1 MMNNMSQGLGSFN
14 NMMPQNNMMQQNPYG
29 QQMGQQM
36 GQQVRSP
43 EMFSEQLMNPN
54 QMMQPNMENQ
64 LQPMSEPE
72 GFGVYGQ
79 SLSGFADGGA
89 ASSGGVPRETVIGGQ
104 PHMLAYINPEEEQ
117 MLYAAGGSGEPGPGG
132 IPAFR
137 GQGAADPRQFGDTSA
152 ARALYRQAGSGGNSA
167 SDEASDRAAQRIRE
181 ANRAA
186 SAYVAPVVNTS
197 YVDDTFGSGNIFSET
212 SPGASTVNYG
222 NAVTYNPTAN
232 DDSGPSAAQLA
243 AEQLVAQQQAA
254 IQQAAA
260 VQKAADD
267 KIAADK
273 IAADKLA
280 ADQLAADQLA
290 AEQQATALSQQSGV
304 TTQGVGQGVGQGGN
318 LTQAEKLA
326 GYRDNTENTFKEYLA
341 NIFTPGDNLAYKNGQ
356 LVYEKDHKDYDPNN
370 EFKAVSPEERNS
382 FNLRVGMGNSSSN
395 DNPGESNYA
404 NYGEARAASQGGIPG
419 IPSILG
425 GIGAYV
431 GGIRPEDEAV
441 GYGANGEQIFKSG
454 NGYFYVIDR
463 TTGLVRNVQGAND
476 SSNSEES
483 MQRQTEMMDNM
494 TSGDDNPQL
503 EMPVEQAVNNPVI
516 DNPYSPTPLTRAGT
530 GMGSNV
536 GSFYDTGNT
545 IVESSTNPFAGAPQ
559 GGGAL
564 TFEELMRLNQQQ
576 NRII

>member
-1 MMNNMSQGLGSFN
+1 MNQDLMNRIQA
-14 NMMPQNNMMQQNPYG
+14 MMQQRGASGNG
-29 QQMGQQM
+29 IMG
-36 GQQVRSP
+36 
-43 EMFSEQLMNPN
+43 
-54 QMMQPNMENQ
+54 
-64 LQPMSEPE
+64 
-72 GFGVYGQ
+72 YA
-79 SLSGFADGGA
+79 SG
-89 ASSGGVPRETVIGGQ
+89 GGVPRETTIGGQ

-132 IPAFR
+132 IPAFNPNDQ
-137 GQGAADPRQFGDTSA
+137 GQNIRQTQGTPYTYSFG
-152 ARALYRQAGSGGNSA
+152 GGNSA

-186 SAYVAPVVNTS
+186 AAYVAPVVNTS

-280 ADQLAADQLA
+280 ADQLAAQ
-290 AEQQATALSQQSGV
+290 QQATALSQQSDV

-503 EMPVEQAVNNPVI
+503 GMPVEQAVNNPVI
-516 DNPYSPTPLTRAGT
+516 ENPYSPTPLTRAGT